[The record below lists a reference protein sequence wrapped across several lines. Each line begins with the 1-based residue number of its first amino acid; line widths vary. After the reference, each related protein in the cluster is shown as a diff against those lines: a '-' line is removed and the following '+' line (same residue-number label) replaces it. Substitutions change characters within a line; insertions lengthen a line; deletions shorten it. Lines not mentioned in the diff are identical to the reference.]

1 MLAEVIENITKKG
14 ESVPGVTIAF
24 EEKRSIY
31 WMGRS
36 GWFFGVEFVNMY
48 NTWYIESE
56 VLSTV

>member
-48 NTWYIESE
+48 NTWYIE
-56 VLSTV
+56 